1 MAKKK
6 DRTYYRSL
14 MPNENAITTQFN
26 KLLAQTLDKLIAQK
40 KALQVVY
47 LNRNYTPYLVKQMNE
62 FLAQSYPDAHPV
74 CLVPPTTKSSSNMLM
89 ASHILQ
95 ASCRQLN
102 EAP

>member
-6 DRTYYRSL
+6 DPTYYRSL

-26 KLLAQTLDKLIAQK
+26 KLLAQTLDKLTAQK
-40 KALQVVY
+40 KPLQVVY

-62 FLAQSYPDAHPV
+62 FLAQSYPEAHPV
-74 CLVPPTTKSSSNMLM
+74 CLVPPAAKSGSNMLV

-95 ASCRQLN
+95 AYCRQLN